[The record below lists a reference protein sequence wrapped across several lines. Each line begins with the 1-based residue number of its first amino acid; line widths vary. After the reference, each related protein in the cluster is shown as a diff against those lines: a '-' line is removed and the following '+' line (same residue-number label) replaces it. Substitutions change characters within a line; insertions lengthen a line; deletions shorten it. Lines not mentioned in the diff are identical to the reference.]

1 MMVGL
6 WPCKVSYEVHI
17 NGQCVSEPVREDK
30 GKATVPESEDEKDPK
45 RTRRVLS
52 KGHEVV
58 RLGYSRLK
66 GMLQK
71 WQIEEESRVTLTK
84 LIGFT
89 RNTTRISGQ
98 IGLLK
103 IVSVTGMVAQVSR
116 QIGLLGLAR
125 VTEIAT

>member
-52 KGHEVV
+52 KGREVV
-58 RLGYSRLK
+58 GLGYSRL
-66 GMLQK
+66 
-71 WQIEEESRVTLTK
+71 
-84 LIGFT
+84 
-89 RNTTRISGQ
+89 SGD
-98 IGLLK
+98 
-103 IVSVTGMVAQVSR
+103 A
-116 QIGLLGLAR
+116 AR
-125 VTEIAT
+125 VADRGGESGNPNWVDRVHQEYDTN

>member
-17 NGQCVSEPVREDK
+17 NGRCVSEPVQEDK
-30 GKATVPESEDEKDPK
+30 GTATVPESEDEKDPK

>member
-17 NGQCVSEPVREDK
+17 NGRCVSEPVREDK

-52 KGHEVV
+52 KGREVV

-71 WQIEEESRVTLTK
+71 WQTEEESQVTLTK
-84 LIGFT
+84 LIRFT
-89 RNTTRISGQ
+89 RNTTRIGGQ

-103 IVSVTGMVAQVSR
+103 TVSVTGTVAQVSR
-116 QIGLLGLAR
+116 QIGLLRLAR